1 MAFGKRHSANPEG
14 RNLSRRRLAESGKKF
29 YNRIMR
35 NTFFV
40 LFFSS
45 FLAAASLFLFVSGA
59 AAEGEDPCA
68 GYVPPPAPSCPPWTE
83 YTCGSACD
91 GQILTRQ
98 QIGVAV
104 CVSQGPCGCG
114 GYACRYTPTPW
125 GPTGITGHP
134 WQACAPQGV
143 LRSLPTF
150 SCSGACLKTPENPR
164 YYDNPEYSNQPDK
177 SRDSNNIPLP
187 VKLDWD
193 DIEGWG
199 QEDGPQSYAMTIDNT
214 KDGQF
219 SKVLQI
225 SEYNPRQENGAC
237 FLNSNTD
244 VKWNVSG
251 CCSADGQ
258 NCGPSSDW
266 SFTTNLAP
274 EPISPDDPD
283 WAGPRKATTTTP
295 IPVTLEWCGVKEAE
309 SYRFRTYIIE
319 AGKKV
324 CHPNLITTEGSKEI
338 CEPWLVKKMRRG
350 EELGKKLFSDF
361 PDEDL
366 FFFTK
371 NTTYSWDIL
380 TCTDDNGLEC
390 GDYSQ
395 RWTFTTGEKE
405 LASTFLISP
414 PDDPSGQK
422 PVGLPVILDWRK
434 DAGIN
439 SWKYKINSGQEEFAS
454 VSQSRLFDYP
464 ELSLNTLYK
473 WQVLSCW
480 DFEGKDCRDPWSD
493 IYTFKTTGQAPKLIF
508 PASSATD
515 IPIPVEFDWEDVSGA
530 KSYIISV
537 QGDGLNIEKMVTESN
552 FSADFP
558 ALPIRQ
564 ETDYSWEVKTCAR
577 EDGKVCGS
585 YSGSQ
590 NFKTFRLAA
599 PARPSYPQD
608 KGFLFTDER
617 FLSWEKVVG
626 AKAYQYE
633 AKLLS
638 LAPNEESKNCS
649 ASPLATTLANSGYIE
664 LGCLGQYQW
673 QVRSCLDENCQEISN
688 WSNPWIFN
696 LSEGGVGQGG
706 LVPCDT
712 RTNNPN
718 TPWNEREPCQ
728 IKHIFLLIKIIVDFI
743 LLRVAPVVFVL
754 MIMATGAIFYTSLG
768 KVTTMAQVISLWK
781 AVGVG
786 IAIIFFAWL
795 IVNAALR
802 LAGYNIGIFGNWY
815 QLSQ

>member
-1 MAFGKRHSANPEG
+1 MRT
-14 RNLSRRRLAESGKKF
+14 KF
-29 YNRIMR
+29 LLLLPAI
-35 NTFFV
+35 
-40 LFFSS
+40 
-45 FLAAASLFLFVSGA
+45 FLAFLFLSSQA
-59 AAEGEDPCA
+59 SAEGCGDTPMGFSYSYTQYRCSSLCGADIERKTCSVNVYFVPYMSDPKNLC
-68 GYVPPPAPSCPPWTE
+68 PSYRMERNETCSPWTRTASCE
-83 YTCGSACD
+83 T
-91 GQILTRQ
+91 
-98 QIGVAV
+98 
-104 CVSQGPCGCG
+104 
-114 GYACRYTPTPW
+114 
-125 GPTGITGHP
+125 
-134 WQACAPQGV
+134 WQACGPSPV
-143 LRSLPTF
+143 TTF
-150 SCSGACLKTPENPR
+150 SFDEEEPELPQCSCGTGACLSTPKNPR
-164 YYDNPEYSNQPDK
+164 YYNDPTHSDQPDK
-177 SRDSNNIPLP
+177 DVGNKGVLLP

-193 DIEGWG
+193 DVPEWKAAP
-199 QEDGPQSYAMTIDNT
+199 DGPQSYVMTIQNT
-214 KDGQF
+214 KNGPF
-219 SKVLQI
+219 SSKALPG
-225 SEYNPRQENGAC
+225 SESNPRLENGAC
-237 FLNSNTD
+237 FLNSSTTIGWGA
-244 VKWNVSG
+244 KA

-266 SFTTNLAP
+266 VFTTNLAP

-283 WAGPRKATTTTP
+283 WAGPQKATSTTP
-295 IPVTLEWCGVKEAE
+295 IPTTLQWCGVKEAE

-319 AGKKV
+319 GGKKV

-395 RWTFTTGEKE
+395 QWTFATGEKE

-728 IKHIFLLIKIIVDFI
+728 MKHIFLLIKIIVDFI